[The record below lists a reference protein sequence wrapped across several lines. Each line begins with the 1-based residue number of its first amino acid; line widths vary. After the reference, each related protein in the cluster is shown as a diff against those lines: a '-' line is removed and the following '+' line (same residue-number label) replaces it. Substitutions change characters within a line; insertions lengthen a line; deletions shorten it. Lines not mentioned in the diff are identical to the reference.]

1 MEYPQLHLLDGTQIP
16 CYPKFRAEDPV
27 DNQMSLDTTG
37 EYLQIGRRRPS
48 MAPSEENADLK
59 AQQKLFFDHAFFFLA
74 NKERILGDS
83 RMFLAPVPVQ
93 SGLAYT
99 GISGFRHPTLGI
111 YLEFWLNCP
120 QATSTNQEGKLR
132 LVQRLSGSP
141 LSGSNCCGVVYE
153 DGTTEC
159 LSLPRFKDLWS
170 TFMEIN
176 CRYDE
181 EKAMCES
188 YSLQQVVDIL
198 EKGAEPESCN
208 LSEVYAAFYKREADY
223 WQSRCISAE
232 ETCAQL
238 RKELRRCKMNAVRQQ
253 LADLVADAD
262 RRQGEIDTI
271 AEVIRSTRRDMLK
284 QLHANEMT
292 PAEYQ
297 RWWMSFP
304 PRKEKDN
311 ATSELRHLI
320 DDTLETLFPDDH
332 FSMSLQ
338 EVREFL
344 ADGEE

>member
-16 CYPKFRAEDPV
+16 CYPKFRTEEPV
-27 DNQMSLDTTG
+27 DNQISFDTTG
-37 EYLQIGRRRPS
+37 EYLQIGRRKPTV
-48 MAPSEENADLK
+48 AKPEANADLQ
-59 AQQKLFFDHAFFFLA
+59 AQQKLFFDHAFAFLA

-83 RMFLAPVPVQ
+83 RMFLAPVPIQ

-99 GISGFRHPTLGI
+99 GTSGFRNPTLGV

-120 QATSTNQEGKLR
+120 QATIASPEGRLR

-141 LSGSNCCGVVYE
+141 LSGCNCCSVVYE

-159 LSLPRFKDLWS
+159 LSLPRFIDLWS
-170 TFMEIN
+170 TFMNIN

-181 EKAMCES
+181 EKATCES

-198 EKGAEPESCN
+198 EKGAKPESCN
-208 LSEVYAAFYKREADY
+208 LSEMYAAFYKREADY
-223 WQSRCISAE
+223 RKSRCISAE

-238 RKELRRCKMNAVRQQ
+238 RKDLRRCKMNAVRQQ

-262 RRQGEIDTI
+262 RRQGEIDAL
-271 AEVIRSTRRDMLK
+271 AEEIRSARRDMLK

-292 PAEYQ
+292 PAECQ

-311 ATSELRHLI
+311 AINELRHLI
-320 DDTLETLFPDDH
+320 DETLETLLPDDH
-332 FSMSLQ
+332 FSMSMQ

-344 ADGEE
+344 ADGGE

>member
-16 CYPKFRAEDPV
+16 CFPKFRAEEPV
-27 DNQMSLDTTG
+27 DNQIGFDTTG
-37 EYLQIGRRRPS
+37 EYLQIGRRKPV
-48 MAPSEENADLK
+48 MTPSEENAELQ

-74 NKERILGDS
+74 NKDRIFGDS
-83 RMFLAPVPVQ
+83 RMFLAPVPIQ

-99 GISGFRHPTLGI
+99 GTSGFRNPTLGV
-111 YLEFWLNCP
+111 YLEFWENCP
-120 QATSTNQEGKLR
+120 QATSADQEGRLR

-159 LSLPRFKDLWS
+159 LSLPRFIDLWS
-170 TFMEIN
+170 TFTKIN

-181 EKAMCES
+181 EKATSES

-198 EKGAEPESCN
+198 ETGAEAETCN
-208 LSEVYAAFYKREADY
+208 LSEVYAAYYKREADY
-223 WQSRCISAE
+223 WKSRCSSSE
-232 ETCAQL
+232 ETCEQL
-238 RKELRRCKMNAVRQQ
+238 RKDLRWSKMNAVRQQ
-253 LADLVADAD
+253 LADLVAEVD
-262 RRQGEIDTI
+262 RRQAEIDAM
-271 AEVIRSTRRDMLK
+271 AEEIRSIRRDRLS

-311 ATSELRHLI
+311 AINKRRHLI
-320 DDTLETLFPDDH
+320 DDTLGTLFPNDH
-332 FSMSLQ
+332 FAMSMQ

-344 ADGEE
+344 AEGGK